1 MQQAGQNP
9 QQQILI
15 GEPPVQA
22 MEEQQNNECHPWPE
36 EIPAQ
41 QLALAQGVN
50 LNLAPPIL
58 EQDLNELPM
67 AEDSQEILI
76 HPMAQE
82 NPQANNAFPD
92 DMNKADAELRRLPQL
107 HPNSSALIFDVFKVN
122 DEDMMARPIHSDG
135 EEVRTSCPTCFNN
148 HIPFPI
154 PLTRT
159 SPLLYYYYI

>member
-1 MQQAGQNP
+1 
-9 QQQILI
+9 
-15 GEPPVQA
+15 
-22 MEEQQNNECHPWPE
+22 
-36 EIPAQ
+36 
-41 QLALAQGVN
+41 
-50 LNLAPPIL
+50 
-58 EQDLNELPM
+58 M

-92 DMNKADAELRRLPQL
+92 DMNKADAELRRLAQL